1 MKYFG
6 MDEAGNI
13 NIGLQLESTEWRMKH
28 AKTVAQQ
35 VDAAEKFILSYKN
48 MMGTPRFPEADSEIT
63 RNCVFTELERI
74 LIRSGGFSEHRAYEI
89 LDHLWEKYL

>member
-1 MKYFG
+1 
-6 MDEAGNI
+6 
-13 NIGLQLESTEWRMKH
+13 
-28 AKTVAQQ
+28 
-35 VDAAEKFILSYKN
+35 

-63 RNCVFTELERI
+63 RNYVFTELERI